1 MFKNILVPTDGSELS
16 ARAAKLAITLAKTT
30 GSEITAFH
38 VAPPYTFRVY
48 EEYIPSNFVT
58 TAQYEENVRKV
69 AERHLGAI
77 KKLAD
82 DAGVSFD
89 AQYTKSDF
97 PAHAIVEAAEKYG
110 CDSIVMGS
118 HGRGAVGSIL
128 LGSETVKVLASSK
141 LPVVVVH

>member
-16 ARAAKLAITLAKTT
+16 MRAAKLAMTVAKAT
-30 GSEITAFH
+30 GSKVTAFH

-58 TAQYEENVRKV
+58 AAVYEENVRKV
-69 AERHLGAI
+69 AGRHLGAI

-82 DAGVSFD
+82 DAGITFEGH
-89 AQYTKSDF
+89 YTNSDF
-97 PAHAIVEAAEKYG
+97 PAHAIIEAAEKYG
-110 CDSIVMGS
+110 CDSVVMGS
-118 HGRGAVGSIL
+118 HGRGAVGALL
-128 LGSETVKVLASSK
+128 LGSETLKVLASAK

>member
-16 ARAAKLAITLAKTT
+16 IRAAKLAMALAKAT
-30 GSEITAFH
+30 GSKVTAFH

-58 TAQYEENVRKV
+58 MPQYEENVKKV

-77 KKLAD
+77 RKLAD
-82 DAGVSFD
+82 AAGISFD
-89 AQYTKSDF
+89 GHYTKSDF

-110 CDSIVMGS
+110 CDSIAMGS
-118 HGRGAVGSIL
+118 HGRGAVGAIL

-141 LPVVVVH
+141 LPVIVVH

>member
-16 ARAAKLAITLAKTT
+16 IRAAKLAMTLAKAT
-30 GSEITAFH
+30 GSKVTAFH
-38 VAPPYTFRVY
+38 VAPPYECRVY

-58 TAQYEENVRKV
+58 TEQYEENVKRV
-69 AERHLGAI
+69 AGRHLEAI

-82 DAGVSFD
+82 DGGVSFD
-89 AQYTKSDF
+89 AHYTKSDF

-110 CDSIVMGS
+110 CDSVVMGS
-118 HGRGAVGSIL
+118 HGRGAVGALL
-128 LGSETVKVLASSK
+128 LGSETLKVLGSSK